1 VPIVIISGDRAA
13 LARSQ
18 LELSA
23 ESFLEK
29 PFSLA
34 AVQSA
39 VRAAL
44 GPRNGAPG
52 AA

>member
-1 VPIVIISGDRAA
+1 VIISGDRMA

-23 ESFLEK
+23 DSFLEK

-44 GPRNGAPG
+44 GPRNGAPD